1 LTQLVTKMGEAQ
13 SIEAQKQFAA
23 IDTLMA
29 NLSNTNVS
37 FQQALEQSE
46 KNRTFVASV
55 VQRMNLIEDR
65 LDTLIEMSQT
75 TEKDGE

>member
-1 LTQLVTKMGEAQ
+1 M
-13 SIEAQKQFAA
+13 
-23 IDTLMA
+23 
-29 NLSNTNVS
+29 LSTSLS

-46 KNRTFVASV
+46 KNRTFIASV

-65 LDTLIEMSQT
+65 LDTLIEMSQS